1 MIEQTASRLF
11 IPLTVGG
18 GIQSLDDITQLLNH
32 GADKVSLNSS
42 ALKNPQLIKQ
52 ASDKFGRQCICI
64 AIDSYYDPERK
75 AHYCCTTGGKK
86 MTNIKVYDWVQQ
98 VEQLGA
104 GELLVTSMG
113 HDGMK
118 QGFDIEHL
126 ANIKSLVNI
135 PIIAS
140 GGGGNAQHFV
150 ELFDQTDVSAGLA
163 ASILHD
169 RETTVQSIKEV
180 IRQGGIAV
188 R

>member
-1 MIEQTASRLF
+1 MI
-11 IPLTVGG
+11 
-18 GIQSLDDITQLLNH
+18 
-32 GADKVSLNSS
+32 
-42 ALKNPQLIKQ
+42 LKEKHIIVVRMVVK
-52 ASDKFGRQCICI
+52 RW
-64 AIDSYYDPERK
+64 
-75 AHYCCTTGGKK
+75 
-86 MTNIKVYDWVQQ
+86 TNIKVYDWVQQ

-150 ELFDQTDVSAGLA
+150 DYLIERMFLQV
-163 ASILHD
+163 
-169 RETTVQSIKEV
+169 
-180 IRQGGIAV
+180 
-188 R
+188 

>member
-1 MIEQTASRLF
+1 
-11 IPLTVGG
+11 
-18 GIQSLDDITQLLNH
+18 
-32 GADKVSLNSS
+32 
-42 ALKNPQLIKQ
+42 KNPQLIKQ

-75 AHYCCTTGGKK
+75 AHYCCTHGGKK

-104 GELLVTSMG
+104 GELLITSMG